1 MLNDKKNNGFSLAP
15 DNTKPSGSLI
25 YRIIKR
31 GFDVLFSAV
40 LMIPVGI
47 LIGIFFLLSRLTT
60 AARYSIWLK
69 EQDVSE
75 KHLRCSS
82 CAR

>member
-31 GFDVLFSAV
+31 GFDVLFSASRDFNRD
-40 LMIPVGI
+40 
-47 LIGIFFLLSRLTT
+47 FFFCYQ
-60 AARYSIWLK
+60 A
-69 EQDVSE
+69 
-75 KHLRCSS
+75 
-82 CAR
+82 

>member
-47 LIGIFFLLSRLTT
+47 LIGIFSF
-60 AARYSIWLK
+60 
-69 EQDVSE
+69 
-75 KHLRCSS
+75 
-82 CAR
+82 